1 MNPAGNYR
9 RLSLRDHIYTYGDT
23 YVGNTQK
30 VEDVPM
36 FVYNGESDT
45 VEKRECSY
53 VPALLKIFDEILT
66 NATDHCTRS
75 ADSET
80 PVKEISVDID
90 PETHEI
96 SIYNDG
102 PGIPVETHESEK
114 DDDGKPIMKPTLIFF
129 HLLTSGNYREIGDE
143 IELTVG
149 GRNGLGAKLTAIY
162 SKMFKVETA
171 DGSKLFT
178 QVSHDNLT
186 RIDPAK
192 VVAKK
197 RKAGYTRISFLPD
210 YKRFGIDEGLTD
222 DIRSLFEKRVID
234 AAAWTPPTVS
244 VKLNGRKLPTK
255 SFENYADMF
264 LGKRGEGDRLPRV
277 YMNPHPRW
285 EIVVAPSRVHSGGY
299 AGVSMVN
306 GVCTTSGGTHE
317 DYVASQ
323 IVSGYIE
330 IAKKRNKN
338 ISIRP
343 NHVKDNIFVM
353 IKSTIVN
360 PTFDSQTKER
370 MTSPV
375 KNWGSK
381 PTLSPE
387 DHEKIY
393 KTLGIIDRV
402 VGLAAL
408 QEDKD
413 AKKTDGKKKSRINV
427 PGLDDAHDAGTAN
440 SAKCTL
446 IITEGLSAKATAV
459 AGVSSIKDG
468 KRFYGIFPIRGKLMN
483 CLDATLAK
491 QNDNAEIQALK
502 KIMGL
507 EHGRDYSK
515 DTSNLRYGSVRIMA
529 DADHDGSHIR
539 GLVAAFFWSRWPSL
553 MRLEKPFLSSLLSPI
568 IKATRG
574 STVHEFYN
582 VGDFKV
588 WCNENDAS
596 RYTIKYF
603 KGLGT
608 SDRKDAISIMEKNIY
623 QDYLFDDESDDLLDM
638 AFRKTRAGDR
648 KTWLRAIDHENTL
661 DNNQRRVYF
670 KDFVNKELIFYAER
684 SVERALPNV
693 VDGMKESIRKILF
706 ACLKRNLFKNEIKVA
721 QLAANVSEVSGY
733 RHGEAS
739 LVSAIVGM
747 AQKFKNNAPLLEDR
761 GQFGTRLQGGDDAA
775 QSRYIYTVLR
785 DYVAKLFRSEDRDP
799 EIIDY
804 IVEDGHSVEPRFY
817 HPVLPFALISGDIG
831 LATAFSTEIPA
842 YNPEDIAN
850 IVTRMCDVAG
860 NHDETDIGVSQAAC
874 RVRDM
879 DLDDPVPWCAG
890 FRGEIRPA
898 KSGRG
903 YESVGIL
910 KKKAGGGSA
919 ATSGT
924 KWEITELPIGVW
936 TEPYK
941 LFLDS
946 LVDSGKLKSYVDGG
960 TDQVVGFELV
970 ASPEFTPTLENMK
983 LVSTDKL
990 STSNMHLFSA
1000 DRKIK
1005 KYDTT
1010 IDIVKDYFPERLR
1023 QYLLRKQRRIVVLE
1037 EGLVKLKTKHRYVS
1051 EIVADD
1057 LKVMRRKGEDICAD
1071 LKARGYPELDVGYK
1085 FLRSMPIESLDE
1097 DNVQA
1102 LATSIAK
1109 EDAKLEDVKSTHIVD
1124 IWRRE
1129 IDEFMESW
1137 KSYHSSYLESMK

>member
-1 MNPAGNYR
+1 MNNPKGNYR

-30 VEDVPM
+30 VENVPM
-36 FVYNGESDT
+36 FVYNGETDS
-45 VEKRECSY
+45 VEKRECTY
-53 VPALLKIFDEILT
+53 VPALMKIFDEILT

-75 ADSET
+75 MDSDT

-90 PETHEI
+90 SETHVI

-102 PGIPVETHESEK
+102 PGIPVETHDTEK
-114 DDDGKPIMKPTLIFF
+114 DENGKLLMKPTLIFF
-129 HLLTSGNYREIGDE
+129 HLLTSGNYREIDDE

-162 SKMFKVETA
+162 SEMFTVETA
-171 DGSKLFT
+171 DGIKVFT
-178 QVSHDNLT
+178 QVSHNNLT
-186 RIDPAK
+186 K
-192 VVAKK
+192 VDEPKVLSKK
-197 RKAGYTRISFLPD
+197 RKTGYTRITFLPD
-210 YKRFGIDEGLTD
+210 YKRFGIEGLTD
-222 DIRSLFEKRVID
+222 DMRTLFEKRVID
-234 AAAWTPPTVS
+234 AAAWTPSSVS

-255 SFENYADMF
+255 TFEGYADMF
-264 LGKRGEGDRLPRV
+264 LGKRGETDRLPRV
-277 YMNPHPRW
+277 YLNPHPRW

-299 AGVSMVN
+299 TGVSMVN
-306 GVCTTSGGTHE
+306 GVCTSSGGTHE

-323 IVSGYIE
+323 IVNGYIE

-338 ISIRP
+338 ITIRP

-427 PGLDDAHDAGTAN
+427 PGLDDAHDAGTVH

-468 KRFYGIFPIRGKLMN
+468 KKYYGIFPIRGKLMN
-483 CLDATLAK
+483 CLDMSLAK
-491 QNDNAEIQALK
+491 QNENAEIQALK
-502 KIMGL
+502 KIIGL
-507 EHGRDYSK
+507 EHGKDYSK
-515 DTSNLRYGSVRIMA
+515 DISSLRYGAIRIMA

-539 GLVAAFFWSRWPSL
+539 GLVAAFFWTRWPSL
-553 MRLEKPFLSSLLSPI
+553 MRLERPFLSSLLSPI

-582 VGDFKV
+582 IGDFKE
-588 WCNENDAS
+588 WYEANESA

-608 SDRKDAISIMEKNIY
+608 SDRKDAISIMEKNVY
-623 QDYLFDDESDDLLDM
+623 QNYLFDDESDDALDM
-638 AFRKTRAGDR
+638 AFRKTRVADR
-648 KTWLRAIDHENTL
+648 KTWLRAIDHKNTL
-661 DNNQRRVYF
+661 DNNLRNVYF

-684 SVERALPNV
+684 SVERALPSV

-739 LVSAIVGM
+739 LISAIVGM
-747 AQKFKNNAPLLEDR
+747 AQKFKNNVPLLEDR

-775 QSRYIYTVLR
+775 QPRYIYTVLR
-785 DYVAKLFRSEDRDP
+785 DYVSKLFRSEDRDP
-799 EIIDY
+799 EILDY
-804 IVEDGHSVEPRFY
+804 IVEDGHEVEPKYY
-817 HPVLPFALISGDIG
+817 HPVVPFAVISGDIG

-842 YNPEDIAN
+842 HNPEDIAS
-850 IVTRMCDVAG
+850 IVLRMCELAG
-860 NHDETDIGVSQAAC
+860 NHDETDVGVSEATM
-874 RVRDM
+874 RVRDAK
-879 DLDDPVPWCAG
+879 LDDPVPWAAG
-890 FRGEIRPA
+890 FRGEIRPT

-910 KKKAGGGSA
+910 NKLTPAKY
-919 ATSGT
+919 
-924 KWEITELPIGVW
+924 EITELPIGTW

-941 LFLDS
+941 LFLDG
-946 LVDSGKLKSYVDGG
+946 LVESGKLKSYVNTG
-960 TDQVVGFELV
+960 TDQLVGFDIV
-970 ASPEFTPTLENMK
+970 PNAEFVPTLENMK
-983 LVSTDKL
+983 LISSSGL

-1000 DRKIK
+1000 DKKIT
-1005 KYDTT
+1005 KYDTI

-1023 QYLLRKQRRIVVLE
+1023 QYLLRKQRQIVVIE
-1037 EGLVKLKTKHRYVS
+1037 EILKRLRAKHRYVS

-1057 LKVMRRKGEDICAD
+1057 LKVMRRKGEDIIKE
-1071 LKARGYPELDVGYK
+1071 LREREYPEIDANFKY
-1085 FLRSMPIESLDE
+1085 LRSMPIESLDE
-1097 DNVQA
+1097 DNIKN
-1102 LATSIAK
+1102 LEGSIEK
-1109 EDAKLEDVKSTHIVD
+1109 ETAKLERVKNMHIIDVWKT
-1124 IWRRE
+1124 E
-1129 IDEFMESW
+1129 INEFIESW
-1137 KSYHSSYLESMK
+1137 KIYHAEYLRSMS